1 MRNKNDV
8 YIEKDKVNA
17 PFLLSASFNNLVEF
31 IGSYSQNGILYWQ
44 FSPKD
49 KVLTLLD
56 QFNTKKEPHIPARD
70 LFSAIETFWKQ
81 VVKTRNEGMK
91 YGERGQ

>member
-1 MRNKNDV
+1 MRNINDV
-8 YIEKDKVNA
+8 YIEKDKINA
-17 PFLLSASFNNLVEF
+17 PFLLSASFNNLIEF

-70 LFSAIETFWKQ
+70 LFAAIETFWKQ
-81 VVKTRNEGMK
+81 VSKTKNYE
-91 YGERGQ
+91 